1 MQSSP
6 WNPTKA
12 HRVSRA
18 YKEITRNI
26 ENGLKSGMLAYCL
39 EYAFAKICKELSI
52 FGLQDAIKRQLLCTA
67 HCALRKT
74 KQARSKLLSS
84 FLHCHPCHKRCQSTS
99 HHRATCG
106 CTGGR
111 ASGNLRPWESVGSFV
126 VFCSNSFTVDACAL
140 HGNKVLWSSISIWAL
155 QIDGA
160 HIAAHP
166 WIWHHSASEVGRS
179 WTTRG
184 TNGSTLL
191 TSEASICRH
200 IHCPAPCGT
209 TGCETGKDL
218 DCQCTHSS
226 CNCFRHHGLCLS
238 QGSAKSHWQMS
249 GNLNQSCKNTKLCAG
264 SAACPKRSKRYFKKT
279 NKSHTLNSGF
289 VGSQFEQSAFRIGI
303 KTWPLGM
310 SPSFE

>member
-1 MQSSP
+1 MPKMHQAP
-6 WNPTKA
+6 IA
-12 HRVSRA
+12 LHGA
-18 YKEITRNI
+18 LTR
-26 ENGLKSGMLAYCL
+26 S
-39 EYAFAKICKELSI
+39 
-52 FGLQDAIKRQLLCTA
+52 
-67 HCALRKT
+67 ALRKT
-74 KQARSKLLSS
+74 KQARSKPLSS
-84 FLHCHPCHKRCQSTS
+84 VLHCHPCHKRCQSTS
-99 HHRATCG
+99 HHGATFG

-166 WIWHHSASEVGRS
+166 WIWHHGASEVGRS
-179 WTTRG
+179 WTSSG

-226 CNCFRHHGLCLS
+226 CNCFRHHDLCLS
-238 QGSAKSHWQMS
+238 QGSAKFCKVTRAEVRQLKPEQW
-249 GNLNQSCKNTKLCAG
+249 CKNTKLCAG
-264 SAACPKRSKRYFKKT
+264 SAASPKRSKKVLQKKRGS
-279 NKSHTLNSGF
+279 KSHTLNSGF
-289 VGSQFEQSAFRIGI
+289 VGSQFEHRTIRNQDRNTSI
-303 KTWPLGM
+303 
-310 SPSFE
+310 

>member
-1 MQSSP
+1 MPKMHQAP
-6 WNPTKA
+6 IA
-12 HRVSRA
+12 
-18 YKEITRNI
+18 
-26 ENGLKSGMLAYCL
+26 L
-39 EYAFAKICKELSI
+39 
-52 FGLQDAIKRQLLCTA
+52 
-67 HCALRKT
+67 HCAMTRSALQKT
-74 KQARSKLLSS
+74 KQARSKPLSS

-99 HHRATCG
+99 HHGATCG

-179 WTTRG
+179 WTSSG
-184 TNGSTLL
+184 TNVSTLL
-191 TSEASICRH
+191 TREASICRH

-218 DCQCTHSS
+218 DCQCTHAS
-226 CNCFRHHGLCLS
+226 CNCFRHHDLCLS
-238 QGSAKSHWQMS
+238 QGSAKFCKVTRAEVRQLKPEQW
-249 GNLNQSCKNTKLCAG
+249 CKNTKLCAG
-264 SAACPKRSKRYFKKT
+264 NAPSPKRSKKRLQKKEAA
-279 NKSHTLNSGF
+279 SRILSIRASLEANSNI
-289 VGSQFEQSAFRIGI
+289 EQSAIRIGI
-303 KTWPLGM
+303 QP
-310 SPSFE
+310 